1 MFQYRAAVGQQ
12 HREEILFLAVR
23 HVDARGH
30 NLERKLFTMLVEAQ
44 VLPAPLLLFFSTR
57 GTWGRNQRSTELEGT
72 RQDHRVQLL
81 APLRTSQKSDCASD
95 WSKGS
100 LNSVSSVL

>member
-30 NLERKLFTMLVEAQ
+30 NLERKLFTMLVGVQ
-44 VLPAPLLLFFSTR
+44 VLPTPLLLSFATR
-57 GTWGRNQRSTELEGT
+57 GSWGRNCRSTELEGT

-81 APLRTSQKSDCASD
+81 APHHTTQK
-95 WSKGS
+95 
-100 LNSVSSVL
+100 